1 MAVLRSKAL
10 LPALVLALA
19 ACLFAAR
26 AFVPAPA
33 PQQSLL
39 RGGAAAAALAASPL
53 AAVAKEAAKKAA
65 KPDELIDYNFA
76 GEFTPFMIIGY
87 FVLTTALTGFAFVS
101 YLVLTKLK
109 II

>member
-1 MAVLRSKAL
+1 MAIRSRTI
-10 LPALVLALA
+10 LPALLLLASA
-19 ACLFAAR
+19 AMLGSR
-26 AFVPAPA
+26 LAFVPSAQA
-33 PQQSLL
+33 QAGLQAALL
-39 RGGAAAAALAASPL
+39 RGGAAAAAAAPL
-53 AAVAKEAAKKAA
+53 PAMAKAA